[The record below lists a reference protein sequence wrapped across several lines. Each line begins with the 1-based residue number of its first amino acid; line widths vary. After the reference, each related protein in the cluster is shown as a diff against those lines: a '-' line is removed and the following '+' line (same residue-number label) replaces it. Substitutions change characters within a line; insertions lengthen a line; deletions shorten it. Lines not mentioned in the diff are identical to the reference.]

1 MGTAEYLAGSLMDV
15 CLLIRTCG
23 DCIDWFPEAAC
34 RVCQDWPWPPVAV
47 SDYSTVVVEVVAVV
61 EGS

>member
-1 MGTAEYLAGSLMDV
+1 MKV
-15 CLLIRTCG
+15 I
-23 DCIDWFPEAAC
+23 PEAAC
-34 RVCQDWPWPPVAV
+34 LVCQDWPWPVVV